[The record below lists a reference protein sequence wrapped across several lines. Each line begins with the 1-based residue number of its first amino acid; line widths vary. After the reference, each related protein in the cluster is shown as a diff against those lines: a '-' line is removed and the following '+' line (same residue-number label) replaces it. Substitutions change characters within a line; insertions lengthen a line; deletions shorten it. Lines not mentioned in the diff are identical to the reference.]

1 MSIVGL
7 ARATNGWKLVS
18 DCAAERLTQG
28 VGLLSCSNAC
38 SVSMYIWIVLAFELA
53 PICKCYACSA
63 SMYIWIVL
71 AFNQQATICKF
82 F

>member
-38 SVSMYIWIVLAFELA
+38 SVSMYIWIVLAFKLA
-53 PICKCYACSA
+53 PVYLHLCLPFDLHIAY
-63 SMYIWIVL
+63 L
-71 AFNQQATICKF
+71 ALLRD
-82 F
+82 